1 MASLIFPWRTPLVTQ
16 DSLFRSLSLLYCPIK
31 VLLSCSCLTNCVFRN
46 EFILLQFRIVSSY
59 VLLFYHTCLPSCT
72 KGWRI
77 LVPWRD
83 DSWGSSNSAGPF
95 CSSDLPPESPSISMK
110 KHRSALL
117 KTRAAIHFRRITDYL
132 RFTLSSLTSSAE
144 ARSARA
150 GCLGLCPALTPLSQD
165 FKL

>member
-1 MASLIFPWRTPLVTQ
+1 MCPEEMILEGHPT
-16 DSLFRSLSLLYCPIK
+16 LL
-31 VLLSCSCLTNCVFRN
+31 
-46 EFILLQFRIVSSY
+46 
-59 VLLFYHTCLPSCT
+59 
-72 KGWRI
+72 
-77 LVPWRD
+77 
-83 DSWGSSNSAGPF
+83 GPF
-95 CSSDLPPESPSISMK
+95 VLQSYLLREFPSISMK